1 MRPAS
6 TNALCTRLRR
16 STCLSGCAIMTTS
29 SRRARRLLQLEPPCL
44 NQAGAGSGVMKPGVK
59 PRLEAFIPDS
69 GSNNNASAGLSQVP
83 RRRFASSL
91 LRPPGYFRV
100 SGPRDRRRT
109 STQATLTFLY
119 PFYSQVMSAQPPG
132 LWRLNQR
139 RSAAARPCRGKFACQ
154 LLPLWL
160 LLVGTR

>member
-6 TNALCTRLRR
+6 TNALCTKLRR
-16 STCLSGCAIMTTS
+16 SKCLSGCAIMTTS
-29 SRRARRLLQLEPPCL
+29 SRRARRLLQLEPPCI

-59 PRLEAFIPDS
+59 PRLEALALIPDS
-69 GSNNNASAGLSQVP
+69 GSNNNAQPSLDQIRLA
-83 RRRFASSL
+83 L

-100 SGPRDRRRT
+100 SGPRDRRRA
-109 STQATLTFLY
+109 STQATLTFLC